1 MKRIFS
7 MILVLCLFLSGCGFL
22 GERIREPVTF
32 HYLCRTY
39 PEELCCV
46 LVSEEREA
54 SGHVGDLSYLLALYQ
69 IGPTSEELRSPL
81 PSGTRIHSEIQN
93 DQILLTLSDDALTL
107 SDLDYSLACACLTL
121 TCLDITDAD
130 SVTVSCG
137 DRVRTM
143 TQESLTLY
151 DETETFAPTE
161 ETK

>member
-1 MKRIFS
+1 M
-7 MILVLCLFLSGCGFL
+7 
-22 GERIREPVTF
+22 
-32 HYLCRTY
+32 
-39 PEELCCV
+39 
-46 LVSEEREA
+46 
-54 SGHVGDLSYLLALYQ
+54 
-69 IGPTSEELRSPL
+69 GPTSEELRSPL
-81 PSGTRIHSEIQN
+81 PSGTRIHSEIQD